1 MSTKNKIIIAIALI
15 AAVAFSVYY
24 YVFVYSSQ
32 HRRQVQSETGI
43 VITSD
48 SLVAKYQAD
57 EKLANSLYLNK
68 AVVVTGKLLSI
79 DKNQEGKTTLVIGRS
94 DSFSNVSV
102 TMISTALITQKVG
115 ESIKY
120 VPRFV
125 LCITQ
130 SSEISYMALGNLL
143 LSTLPMVERVKR

>member
-1 MSTKNKIIIAIALI
+1 MSTKNKIIIVIALI
-15 AAVAFSVYY
+15 AAIAFGIYY

-68 AVVVTGKLLSI
+68 AVVVTGVILSI
-79 DKNQEGKTTLVIGRS
+79 DKNQEGKTTLVLGRS

-102 TMISTALITQKVG
+102 TMISTAPITQKVG
-115 ESIKY
+115 ESITIKG
-120 VPRFV
+120 
-125 LCITQ
+125 LCTGALSDVVITD
-130 SSEISYMALGNLL
+130 GV
-143 LSTLPMVERVKR
+143 VE

>member
-1 MSTKNKIIIAIALI
+1 MSIKNKIIIAIALI

-24 YVFVYSSQ
+24 YIFVYSSNN
-32 HRRQVQSETGI
+32 HRQVQSETGI

-68 AVVVTGKLLSI
+68 AVVVTGNLLSI
-79 DKNQEGKTTLVIGRS
+79 DKNQEGKTTLVLGRT

-102 TMISTALITQKVG
+102 TMISNAPITQKVG
-115 ESIKY
+115 ASITIKG
-120 VPRFV
+120 
-125 LCITQ
+125 LCTGALSDVVITD
-130 SSEISYMALGNLL
+130 GV
-143 LSTLPMVERVKR
+143 VE

>member
-15 AAVAFSVYY
+15 AAIAFGVYY

-32 HRRQVQSETGI
+32 HRRQVQSEIGI

-68 AVVVTGKLLSI
+68 AVVVTGNLLSI
-79 DKNQEGKTTLVIGRS
+79 DKNQEGKTTLVIGRT

-102 TMISTALITQKVG
+102 TMSSDASIAQKVG
-115 ESIKY
+115 ESITIKG
-120 VPRFV
+120 
-125 LCITQ
+125 LCTGTLSDVVITD
-130 SSEISYMALGNLL
+130 GV
-143 LSTLPMVERVKR
+143 VE

>member
-15 AAVAFSVYY
+15 AAIAFSIYY

-68 AVVVTGKLLSI
+68 AVVVTGVILSI
-79 DKNQEGKTTLVIGRS
+79 DKNQEGKTTLVLGRS

-102 TMISTALITQKVG
+102 TMISTAPITQKVG
-115 ESIKY
+115 ESITIKG
-120 VPRFV
+120 
-125 LCITQ
+125 LCTGALSDVVITD
-130 SSEISYMALGNLL
+130 GV
-143 LSTLPMVERVKR
+143 VE

>member
-15 AAVAFSVYY
+15 AAIAFGVYY

-57 EKLANSLYLNK
+57 ENLANSIYLNK
-68 AVVVTGKLLSI
+68 AVVVTGNLLSI

-94 DSFSNVSV
+94 DSFSNVSI
-102 TMISTALITQKVG
+102 TMSSNLHIAQTVG
-115 ESIKY
+115 ESITIKG
-120 VPRFV
+120 
-125 LCITQ
+125 LCTGALSDVVITD
-130 SSEISYMALGNLL
+130 GV
-143 LSTLPMVERVKR
+143 VE

>member
-1 MSTKNKIIIAIALI
+1 MSTKNKIIIVIALI
-15 AAVAFSVYY
+15 AAIAFGVYY

-57 EKLANSLYLNK
+57 ENLANSLYLNK
-68 AVVVTGKLLSI
+68 AVVVTGNLLSI
-79 DKNQEGKTTLVIGRS
+79 DKNQEGKTILVIGRT

-102 TMISTALITQKVG
+102 TMISTAAIIQKVG
-115 ESIKY
+115 ESITIKG
-120 VPRFV
+120 
-125 LCITQ
+125 LCTGALSDVVITD
-130 SSEISYMALGNLL
+130 GV
-143 LSTLPMVERVKR
+143 VE

>member
-15 AAVAFSVYY
+15 AAIAFGVYY

-32 HRRQVQSETGI
+32 HRRQVQSEIGI

-57 EKLANSLYLNK
+57 EKLANSIYLNK
-68 AVVVTGKLLSI
+68 AVVVTGNLLSI
-79 DKNQEGKTTLVIGRS
+79 DKNQEGKTTLVIGRT

-102 TMISTALITQKVG
+102 TMISTAAIIQKVG
-115 ESIKY
+115 ESITIKG
-120 VPRFV
+120 
-125 LCITQ
+125 LCTG
-130 SSEISYMALGNLL
+130 A
-143 LSTLPMVERVKR
+143 

>member
-15 AAVAFSVYY
+15 AAIAFGVYY

-32 HRRQVQSETGI
+32 HRRQVQSEIGI
-43 VITSD
+43 AITSD

-68 AVVVTGKLLSI
+68 AVVVTGNLLSI
-79 DKNQEGKTTLVIGRS
+79 DKNQEGKTTLVIGRT

-102 TMISTALITQKVG
+102 TMSSNLPIAQKVG
-115 ESIKY
+115 ESITIKG
-120 VPRFV
+120 
-125 LCITQ
+125 LCTGALSDVVITD
-130 SSEISYMALGNLL
+130 GV
-143 LSTLPMVERVKR
+143 VE

>member
-102 TMISTALITQKVG
+102 TMISTAAITQKVG
-115 ESIKY
+115 ESITIKG
-120 VPRFV
+120 
-125 LCITQ
+125 LCTGALSDVVITD
-130 SSEISYMALGNLL
+130 GV
-143 LSTLPMVERVKR
+143 VE

>member
-15 AAVAFSVYY
+15 TAIAFGVYY

-68 AVVVTGKLLSI
+68 AVVVTGNLLSI

-94 DSFSNVSV
+94 DSFSNVSI
-102 TMISTALITQKVG
+102 TMSSNLPIAQKVG
-115 ESIKY
+115 ESITIKG
-120 VPRFV
+120 
-125 LCITQ
+125 LCTGALSDVVITD
-130 SSEISYMALGNLL
+130 GV
-143 LSTLPMVERVKR
+143 VE

>member
-15 AAVAFSVYY
+15 AAIAFGVYY

-32 HRRQVQSETGI
+32 HRRQVQSEIGI
-43 VITSD
+43 AITSD

-68 AVVVTGKLLSI
+68 AVVVTGNLLSI
-79 DKNQEGKTTLVIGRS
+79 DKNQEGKTTLVIGSS

-102 TMISTALITQKVG
+102 TMISTAPIIQKVG
-115 ESIKY
+115 ESITIKG
-120 VPRFV
+120 
-125 LCITQ
+125 LCTGALSDVVITD
-130 SSEISYMALGNLL
+130 GV
-143 LSTLPMVERVKR
+143 VE

>member
-1 MSTKNKIIIAIALI
+1 MSTKNKIIIVIAFI
-15 AAVAFSVYY
+15 AAIAFSVYY
-24 YVFVYSSQ
+24 YIFIYSSNN
-32 HRRQVQSETGI
+32 HRQVQSEIGI

-68 AVVVTGKLLSI
+68 AVAVTGNLLSI

-102 TMISTALITQKVG
+102 TMISTAPITQKVG
-115 ESIKY
+115 ETITIKG
-120 VPRFV
+120 
-125 LCITQ
+125 LCTGALSDVVITD
-130 SSEISYMALGNLL
+130 GV
-143 LSTLPMVERVKR
+143 VE

>member
-15 AAVAFSVYY
+15 AAIAFGVYY

-32 HRRQVQSETGI
+32 HRRQVQSEIGI

-68 AVVVTGKLLSI
+68 AVVVTGNLLSI
-79 DKNQEGKTTLVIGRS
+79 DKNQEGKTTLVIGRT

-102 TMISTALITQKVG
+102 TMSSNLPIAQKVG
-115 ESIKY
+115 ESITIKG
-120 VPRFV
+120 
-125 LCITQ
+125 LCTGALSDVVITD
-130 SSEISYMALGNLL
+130 GV
-143 LSTLPMVERVKR
+143 VE

>member
-15 AAVAFSVYY
+15 AAIAFGVYY

-32 HRRQVQSETGI
+32 HRRQVQSEIGI
-43 VITSD
+43 AITSD

-68 AVVVTGKLLSI
+68 AVVVTGNLLSI

-102 TMISTALITQKVG
+102 TMISTAPITQKVG
-115 ESIKY
+115 ESITIKG
-120 VPRFV
+120 
-125 LCITQ
+125 LCTGALSDVVITD
-130 SSEISYMALGNLL
+130 GV
-143 LSTLPMVERVKR
+143 VE

>member
-24 YVFVYSSQ
+24 YIFVYSSNN
-32 HRRQVQSETGI
+32 HRQVQSETGI

-68 AVVVTGKLLSI
+68 AVVVTGILLSI

-102 TMISTALITQKVG
+102 TMISTAPITQKIG
-115 ESIKY
+115 ESITIKG
-120 VPRFV
+120 
-125 LCITQ
+125 LCTGALSDVVITD
-130 SSEISYMALGNLL
+130 GV
-143 LSTLPMVERVKR
+143 VE